1 VQKKFCISSASIL
14 NIFKHML
21 SIFLLKN
28 NWRTILFHTL
38 CYPVVPSSSFLLS
51 VLVFYNLLAF
61 RLYLFLIL
69 TPLFSIL
76 IFPRAG
82 VDLEICKVS
91 ELPET
96 FLTFPRIQFSK
107 LIFRSGV
114 LGPGDPPHILL
125 SYDPVVDPG
134 HTLII

>member
-1 VQKKFCISSASIL
+1 MISV
-14 NIFKHML
+14 
-21 SIFLLKN
+21 FLRFN
-28 NWRTILFHTL
+28 L

-51 VLVFYNLLAF
+51 VLAFYNLLPF
-61 RLYLFLIL
+61 RLSLFLIL

-134 HTLII
+134 PTLKKYNICFFHLQYIFNNFLHPYVLCMFM